1 MAPWTSSQAD
11 GTTNRADHPGF
22 QSRPVSKISQPIRLS
37 PFTNAITGGRRKQAR
52 RKDKQESGGGA
63 IDPEIHEA
71 TLRFFRSKR
80 CARNRI
86 IPRAANKTCGH
97 AVWKK
102 EIFLLLWEEEDE
114 EEHFSAVF
122 LLSIDTRRR
131 YVGVLWTTA
140 GLKRAVSRE
149 TGWKPAS
156 IGYYR
161 ALFPRCGRTGRVC
174 LVKWFVE
181 CWNYRGT

>member
-1 MAPWTSSQAD
+1 MIPWTSSRAD

-52 RKDKQESGGGA
+52 RKNKQESGGGA

-86 IPRAANKTCGH
+86 IPRAGNKTYGH

-102 EIFLLLWEEEDE
+102 EILLPLGGGTFLGR
-114 EEHFSAVF
+114 FSPFYRHAS
-122 LLSIDTRRR
+122 SIRERTLDNCGVDTRSFKGNWMETSLDRILS
-131 YVGVLWTTA
+131 G
-140 GLKRAVSRE
+140 AVSTLWAYWSRV
-149 TGWKPAS
+149 
-156 IGYYR
+156 
-161 ALFPRCGRTGRVC
+161 PR
-174 LVKWFVE
+174 
-181 CWNYRGT
+181 

>member
-1 MAPWTSSQAD
+1 MIPWTSSRAD

-86 IPRAANKTCGH
+86 IPRAANKTYATRFGR
-97 AVWKK
+97 KK
-102 EIFLLLWEEEDE
+102 SCFLWE

-131 YVGVLWTTA
+131 YVSVLWTTA
-140 GLKRAVSRE
+140 GLTRAVSRE

-174 LVKWFVE
+174 LVK
-181 CWNYRGT
+181 

>member
-1 MAPWTSSQAD
+1 MIPWTSSRAD

-22 QSRPVSKISQPIRLS
+22 QSPVSKISQPIRLS

-86 IPRAANKTCGH
+86 IPRAANKTYGH

-102 EIFLLLWEEEDE
+102 EILLPLGGGTFLGR
-114 EEHFSAVF
+114 FSPFYRHAS
-122 LLSIDTRRR
+122 SIRERTLDNCGVDTRSFKGNWMETSLDRILS
-131 YVGVLWTTA
+131 G
-140 GLKRAVSRE
+140 AVSTLWAYWSRV
-149 TGWKPAS
+149 
-156 IGYYR
+156 
-161 ALFPRCGRTGRVC
+161 PR
-174 LVKWFVE
+174 
-181 CWNYRGT
+181 

>member
-102 EIFLLLWEEEDE
+102 EIFLPLGGGGGGE
-114 EEHFSAVF
+114 
-122 LLSIDTRRR
+122 
-131 YVGVLWTTA
+131 G
-140 GLKRAVSRE
+140 
-149 TGWKPAS
+149 
-156 IGYYR
+156 
-161 ALFPRCGRTGRVC
+161 
-174 LVKWFVE
+174 
-181 CWNYRGT
+181 